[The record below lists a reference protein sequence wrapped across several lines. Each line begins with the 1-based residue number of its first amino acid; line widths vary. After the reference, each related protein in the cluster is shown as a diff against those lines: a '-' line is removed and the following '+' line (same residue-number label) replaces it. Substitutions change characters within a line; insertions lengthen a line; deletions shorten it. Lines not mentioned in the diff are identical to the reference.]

1 MRDRKELFF
10 TVSSRFIALISTF
23 GIVLISS
30 IFLGAEGRGYISL
43 TLTDAAL
50 VAIFSNVISG
60 SSAMYFLN
68 KMGEGKVFFSA
79 FLWIL
84 FCSMIGSGIL
94 SYLHASPF
102 LLLFL
107 LSTALSFHT
116 LVYNQLFANQQFI
129 KGNFLS
135 ILVQVAFLT
144 ALLPLF
150 IFELPMTWEMYFAIQ
165 ISIWFLVTLL
175 FLKHT
180 KIGLVNLSELK
191 TIFNY
196 GIKNELSFFLQFFSY
211 RLSYFFIFHQLG
223 VRSLGVFGV
232 MVIIAESVWVISKS
246 FSTVSFAKQLKDEDI
261 SGSVERTNYYT
272 KLSLLLSFL
281 ILLVLVIVP
290 ENWYS
295 LFFTSEFSGLQE
307 ILLVVSPG
315 ILAMSGSTII
325 GHFFAAQNRQWVL
338 IYKSLAGVLAT
349 LLLTPIM
356 LDLYGI
362 WGAALVM
369 SISHLVSS
377 MILYGYYFIII
388 KRISVT

>member
-1 MRDRKELFF
+1 
-10 TVSSRFIALISTF
+10 
-23 GIVLISS
+23 
-30 IFLGAEGRGYISL
+30 
-43 TLTDAAL
+43 
-50 VAIFSNVISG
+50 
-60 SSAMYFLN
+60 
-68 KMGEGKVFFSA
+68 
-79 FLWIL
+79 
-84 FCSMIGSGIL
+84 
-94 SYLHASPF
+94 
-102 LLLFL
+102 LFL

-150 IFELPMTWEMYFAIQ
+150 IFELPMTWEMYFVIQ

-261 SGSVERTNYYT
+261 AGSVERTNYYT

>member
-1 MRDRKELFF
+1 
-10 TVSSRFIALISTF
+10 
-23 GIVLISS
+23 
-30 IFLGAEGRGYISL
+30 
-43 TLTDAAL
+43 
-50 VAIFSNVISG
+50 
-60 SSAMYFLN
+60 
-68 KMGEGKVFFSA
+68 
-79 FLWIL
+79 
-84 FCSMIGSGIL
+84 
-94 SYLHASPF
+94 
-102 LLLFL
+102 
-107 LSTALSFHT
+107 
-116 LVYNQLFANQQFI
+116 
-129 KGNFLS
+129 
-135 ILVQVAFLT
+135 
-144 ALLPLF
+144 
-150 IFELPMTWEMYFAIQ
+150 
-165 ISIWFLVTLL
+165 
-175 FLKHT
+175 
-180 KIGLVNLSELK
+180 
-191 TIFNY
+191 
-196 GIKNELSFFLQFFSY
+196 
-211 RLSYFFIFHQLG
+211 
-223 VRSLGVFGV
+223 
-232 MVIIAESVWVISKS
+232 VISKS

-356 LDLYGI
+356 LDIYGI

-388 KRISVT
+388 KRIAVT

>member
-30 IFLGAEGRGYISL
+30 ILLGAEGRGYISL

-84 FCSMIGSGIL
+84 FCSMI
-94 SYLHASPF
+94 
-102 LLLFL
+102 
-107 LSTALSFHT
+107 STALSFHT

-150 IFELPMTWEMYFAIQ
+150 IFELPMTWEMYFVIQ

-261 SGSVERTNYYT
+261 AGSVERTNYYT
-272 KLSLLLSFL
+272 KFL
-281 ILLVLVIVP
+281 KI
-290 ENWYS
+290 
-295 LFFTSEFSGLQE
+295 
-307 ILLVVSPG
+307 G
-315 ILAMSGSTII
+315 ILY
-325 GHFFAAQNRQWVL
+325 FLQVNFL
-338 IYKSLAGVLAT
+338 DYKKSYWLCHPG
-349 LLLTPIM
+349 
-356 LDLYGI
+356 
-362 WGAALVM
+362 
-369 SISHLVSS
+369 
-377 MILYGYYFIII
+377 F
-388 KRISVT
+388 